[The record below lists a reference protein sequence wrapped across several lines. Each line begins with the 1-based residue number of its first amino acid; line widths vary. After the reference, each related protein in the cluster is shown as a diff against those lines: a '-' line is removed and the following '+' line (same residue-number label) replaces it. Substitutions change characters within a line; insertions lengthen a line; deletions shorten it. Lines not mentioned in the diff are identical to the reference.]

1 MQYGLIVIAMG
12 IFMYIIGTVLYNY
25 NLRKNGIDLSKVHD
39 QIPKNNKIRKNKKV
53 GAELL
58 VMSTSLPGW
67 MGLILFSS
75 FPVIMIGVIMVLLSW
90 VIQLFE

>member
-1 MQYGLIVIAMG
+1 MQYGLIIIAMG
-12 IFMYIIGTVLYNY
+12 IVMYIVGTILYNY
-25 NLRKNGIDLSKVHD
+25 NLRKNGIDLSKSFS
-39 QIPKNNKIRKNKKV
+39 QIPKNNPIRKNKKR

-75 FPVIMIGVIMVLLSW
+75 FPVVMIGIIMVLLSF

>member
-12 IFMYIIGTVLYNY
+12 IFMYIVGTILYNY
-25 NLRKNGIDLSKVHD
+25 NLRKNGIDLSKSFG
-39 QIPKNNKIRKNKKV
+39 QIPKNNPTRKNKKV

-67 MGLILFSS
+67 IGLILFSS
-75 FPVIMIGVIMVLLSW
+75 FPVVMIGVIMVLLSF

>member
-12 IFMYIIGTVLYNY
+12 IVMYIVGTILYNY
-25 NLRKNGIDLSKVHD
+25 NLRKNGIDLSKSFG
-39 QIPKNNKIRKNKKV
+39 QLPKNKQFKKNKKV
-53 GAELL
+53 GAEVL

-75 FPVIMIGVIMVLLSW
+75 FPVIVFGIIMVLLSW
-90 VIQLFE
+90 VIALFE

>member
-12 IFMYIIGTVLYNY
+12 IVMYIVGTILYNY
-25 NLRKNGIDLSKVHD
+25 NLRRNGIDLSKSFSN
-39 QIPKNNKIRKNKKV
+39 IPKNNPTRKNKKG

-75 FPVIMIGVIMVLLSW
+75 FPVIVFGIIVVLLSW
-90 VIQLFE
+90 VIALFE